1 MQIVEKTI
9 FEIVCQNNSELSK
22 IGFPESVLKSVIRQT
37 EQYIYVNDTFVI
49 TNDFTLIYNFV

>member
-37 EQYIYVNDTFVI
+37 EQYIYVNDTFV
-49 TNDFTLIYNFV
+49 NFY